1 MRAKLIPFV
10 RPTSSGLKDEGAVL
24 APSPHSASGLDADRF
39 EKAPSMGSQRP
50 STHVIG
56 GLIDAIARPI
66 VKNQRE
72 LAKAIGFIGNPP
84 LTVKKLEQAEKILA
98 ALLKKS
104 STHDEAKLWL
114 AICGRLR
121 GKDATKEFKE
131 ILKKNP
137 YNRLAFLNLA
147 ANYLS
152 APLQRYD
159 EARAAHEDI
168 KRYLSKEP
176 NDNFAQYIDALMT
189 RKFMARPGEA
199 IKILEEIYLR
209 DRSYSVGISTM
220 GAILYNFG
228 NHVAGSDF
236 ALEAAKLN
244 PWNYQAIQL
253 AGDKSEVTK
262 NADYAPLDH
271 VIFIASCG
279 AYDSMLHAS
288 YFLQDPFTLQIGFGQ
303 SLVA

>member
-1 MRAKLIPFV
+1 MRVKLIPFV
-10 RPTSSGLKDEGAVL
+10 RPTSTGLKDEWAVL
-24 APSPHSASGLDADRF
+24 APSPHAPSRLDADRF
-39 EKAPSMGSQRP
+39 EKATSTGSQRP
-50 STHVIG
+50 STQVIG

-72 LAKAIGFIGNPP
+72 LTKAIGFIGNPP
-84 LTVKKLEQAEKILA
+84 LTVKKLEKAEKLLA

-131 ILKKNP
+131 ILEKDP
-137 YNRLAFLNLA
+137 DNRLAFLNLA

-159 EARAAHEDI
+159 EARATHEEI
-168 KRYLSKEP
+168 KRYLSKYP

-189 RKFMARPGEA
+189 RQFMARPGEA
-199 IKILEEIYLR
+199 IEILEELYLR

-220 GAILYNFG
+220 GAILYNLG
-228 NHVAGSDF
+228 NHFAGSDF
-236 ALEAAKLN
+236 ALEAAKLE

-253 AGDKSEVTK
+253 AGKK
-262 NADYAPLDH
+262 ADALNNDIYAPLDH
-271 VIFIASCG
+271 VIFFASCG
-279 AYDSMLHAS
+279 SYDSMLHAS
-288 YFLQDPFTLQIGFGQ
+288 YFLQDPFTLQIGSGRF
-303 SLVA
+303 LVA